1 MQINVRRAV
10 LAAILVFLA
19 LFAFRIGFAPRPP
32 GHETGGGGF
41 HQQSVDVARKNYAT
55 AYVAP
60 GSAGPRPGD
69 SQKYEKV
76 ATLTALTNDFEADR
90 KSIDSLV
97 PAHGG
102 IVQHET
108 ATGLAGRRMRYLGI
122 GVPPDRFDAFIAAVT
137 AIGRSAQV
145 EIVKIDR
152 TNEYLQLRAKRTTLE
167 KALAGMEA
175 IAATGG
181 SIDERIRAQVRQTEI
196 EQRIQELAVSLGEFD
211 AQNELCTAKLTLREM
226 PAVVSRAWS
235 ARITEALV
243 WTSIR
248 YALLGAGFL
257 CLVIGIWLVVPVA
270 RALRRLAATP
280 AA

>member
-1 MQINVRRAV
+1 
-10 LAAILVFLA
+10 
-19 LFAFRIGFAPRPP
+19 
-32 GHETGGGGF
+32 
-41 HQQSVDVARKNYAT
+41 
-55 AYVAP
+55 
-60 GSAGPRPGD
+60 
-69 SQKYEKV
+69 
-76 ATLTALTNDFEADR
+76 
-90 KSIDSLV
+90 
-97 PAHGG
+97 
-102 IVQHET
+102 
-108 ATGLAGRRMRYLGI
+108 
-122 GVPPDRFDAFIAAVT
+122 VPPDRFDAFIAAVT

-211 AQNELCTAKLTLREM
+211 AQNELCTVKLTLREM